1 MEILCIKFIPNIHC
15 ILNGFSTLAN
25 KLYTGFPQLAVDKRT
40 LVPLLNVCY
49 DRFKENKGK
58 GVASMAMLTDE
69 MLLDSY
75 HTAVQLMLD
84 RDFIALLL
92 AEIHKRELE
101 TSPAELVH

>member
-1 MEILCIKFIPNIHC
+1 
-15 ILNGFSTLAN
+15 
-25 KLYTGFPQLAVDKRT
+25 
-40 LVPLLNVCY
+40 
-49 DRFKENKGK
+49 
-58 GVASMAMLTDE
+58 MAMLTDE